1 MRNNYMAEVAKLLG
15 VELGESFKIT
25 SDTQGDYPG
34 DYQNYYRFTENNCFE
49 TSADGVEWKTTIA
62 AVLLKHILMGDIRI
76 VKLPWK
82 PTNEGE
88 WYYTPALDKE
98 SGCYTVYWE
107 NDDTDKRRYRRGL
120 VFKTREEAIA
130 VSKKML
136 DILEEVRGNE

>member
-1 MRNNYMAEVAKLLG
+1 MSKNYMAGVAELLG
-15 VELGESFKIT
+15 IEIGQSFKIVD
-25 SDTQGDYPG
+25 DTYGIRQS
-34 DYQNYYRFTENNCFE
+34 YYRLTEENGCEISDDN
-49 TSADGVEWKTTIA
+49 TSWVTVSAE
-62 AVLLKHILMGDIRI
+62 VLKWLIMGDVRI
-76 VKLPWK
+76 SKLPWK

-88 WYYTPALDKE
+88 WYYTPALDTE

-120 VFKTREEAIA
+120 IFKTREEAIA

>member
-1 MRNNYMAEVAKLLG
+1 MNKMEDVAKLLG
-15 VELGESFKIT
+15 LELGQSFKIVD
-25 SDTQGDYPG
+25 DTYGIRQS
-34 DYQNYYRFTENNCFE
+34 YYRLTEENGCEISDDN
-49 TSADGVEWKTTIA
+49 TSWVTVSAE
-62 AVLLKHILMGDIRI
+62 VLKWLIMGDVRI
-76 VKLPWK
+76 SKLPWK

-88 WYYTPALDKE
+88 WYYTPALDTE

-136 DILEEVRGNE
+136 DILEEVTT